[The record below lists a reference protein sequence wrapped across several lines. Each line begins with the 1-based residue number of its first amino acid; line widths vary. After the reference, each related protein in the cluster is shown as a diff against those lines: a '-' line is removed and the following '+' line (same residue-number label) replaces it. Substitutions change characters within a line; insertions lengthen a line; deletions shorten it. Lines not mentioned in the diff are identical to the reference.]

1 MRKKL
6 RTGKADFTETLQ
18 EKKKKAQ
25 LRKQGRSKS
34 YAEAAA
40 LAKARHQMEN
50 HNEDEN
56 AGVEAVDMGL
66 GLAEGAVYSRKA
78 QPKSKKSN
86 GYGKKLYQ
94 KSPFEEVNGAS
105 GFHAADHKEL
115 PV

>member
-1 MRKKL
+1 MHIQIPIRWQ
-6 RTGKADFTETLQ
+6 TI
-18 EKKKKAQ
+18 
-25 LRKQGRSKS
+25 
-34 YAEAAA
+34 
-40 LAKARHQMEN
+40 M
-50 HNEDEN
+50 
-56 AGVEAVDMGL
+56 GVEAVDMGL

>member
-1 MRKKL
+1 
-6 RTGKADFTETLQ
+6 
-18 EKKKKAQ
+18 
-25 LRKQGRSKS
+25 
-34 YAEAAA
+34 
-40 LAKARHQMEN
+40 
-50 HNEDEN
+50 
-56 AGVEAVDMGL
+56 MGL